1 MVSLV
6 WKRHL
11 KSGADAIRDAAR
23 VLGLLNQDPD
33 AYLRK
38 RNLEALGLLGMTE
51 VYVLKVIK
59 ERTRAREEKDWASAD
74 RNRDELGAKGII
86 LQDGPEG
93 TSWTMK
99 PGP

>member
-1 MVSLV
+1 M
-6 WKRHL
+6 
-11 KSGADAIRDAAR
+11 
-23 VLGLLNQDPD
+23 LGLLNQDPD

-51 VYVLKVIK
+51 AGVLKVIE

-74 RNRDELGAKGII
+74 RIRDELGAKGIT
-86 LQDGPEG
+86 LKDGPEG
-93 TSWTMK
+93 TTWTIK